1 MSATRRDTS
10 GIFEPVDLREEGAT
24 LSLSREACRI
34 SPNGIEFH
42 SAVQLAEMTEMTIE
56 VSRDSG
62 KAIPCRGVVVGCH
75 GNEEMGYSISFLFL
89 GLTSPSLAELER
101 LSFS

>member
-1 MSATRRDTS
+1 
-10 GIFEPVDLREEGAT
+10 
-24 LSLSREACRI
+24 
-34 SPNGIEFH
+34 
-42 SAVQLAEMTEMTIE
+42 MTEMTIE

-89 GLTSPSLAELER
+89 GLTSSSLAELER